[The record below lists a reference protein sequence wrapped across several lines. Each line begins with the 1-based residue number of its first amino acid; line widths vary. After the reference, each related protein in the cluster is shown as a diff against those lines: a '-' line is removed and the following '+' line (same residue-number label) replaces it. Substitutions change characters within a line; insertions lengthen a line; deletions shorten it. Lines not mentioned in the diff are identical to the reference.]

1 MRSSASG
8 WRPRSQERHTSPDD
22 STATTATGTTNDASI
37 TLTYT
42 RYPSTDV
49 PATLPR
55 VLAASTRG
63 VCSPMRLRKRTDA
76 IATTTYATITAP
88 RTTSLRSPN
97 TTPVPSTANVPAPR
111 TTTPT
116 TSARAASGVR
126 NDACTRPHQRGSAP
140 STPSEYTSRDAA
152 FDDAIDEASHEQLS
166 PTFSATTMTGSTP
179 VAVPCRYASTRVS
192 LRPVQAA
199 QPANRNSDPQISG
212 VSNTVR
218 VTVTSGR
225 RASGPKKAALS
236 NPASANSAVRT
247 SASVP
252 CPDAGGTRTGADA
265 LSPNSI
271 RATMKASEHISTARI
286 VTAANRT
293 PRTRQ
298 HRMPTASARYTGGA
312 GGENPASPHS
322 AITA

>member
-97 TTPVPSTANVPAPR
+97 TTPVPSTANV
-111 TTTPT
+111 
-116 TSARAASGVR
+116 SGAEDHHADHERQGRVR
-126 NDACTRPHQRGSAP
+126 GAERRMHPSAP
-140 STPSEYTSRDAA
+140 
-152 FDDAIDEASHEQLS
+152 
-166 PTFSATTMTGSTP
+166 
-179 VAVPCRYASTRVS
+179 
-192 LRPVQAA
+192 
-199 QPANRNSDPQISG
+199 
-212 VSNTVR
+212 
-218 VTVTSGR
+218 
-225 RASGPKKAALS
+225 
-236 NPASANSAVRT
+236 
-247 SASVP
+247 
-252 CPDAGGTRTGADA
+252 AG
-265 LSPNSI
+265 
-271 RATMKASEHISTARI
+271 
-286 VTAANRT
+286 
-293 PRTRQ
+293 
-298 HRMPTASARYTGGA
+298 
-312 GGENPASPHS
+312 
-322 AITA
+322 